1 MLNAS
6 TLNTVT
12 RKRAV
17 AFFRS
22 LADEN
27 RLRIIGLV
35 AGQERSVEELAA
47 MLDLKAPTVSHH
59 LTGLKQLGLV
69 QMRAEGTTHY
79 YRLDLESLRV
89 MCRETLA
96 PEQIVTF
103 GDDVAAEAW
112 ENQVLKNFFDGERL
126 KEIPSSLKKRQPVL
140 KWLATRF
147 EPGVRYPEAEV
158 NGILQRHHP
167 DCAALRRY
175 LIEDG
180 YLRRDHGV
188 YWRDA

>member
-1 MLNAS
+1 LTPAPLNS
-6 TLNTVT
+6 VT

-17 AFFRS
+17 SFFRS

-27 RLRIIGLV
+27 RLRILGIV
-35 AGQERSVEELAA
+35 AGRECSVEELAA
-47 MLDLKAPTVSHH
+47 MLDLKPPTVSHH
-59 LTGLKQLGLV
+59 LMGLKQLGLV
-69 QMRAEGTTHY
+69 QMRAEGTTHL
-79 YRLDLESLRV
+79 YRLDLENLRA

-147 EPGVRYPEAEV
+147 EPGVRYPESEV
-158 NGILQRHHP
+158 NSILQRHHP

-180 YLRRDHGV
+180 YLKRDHGV